1 MTKRLFGTDGVR
13 GVANTELTPRLAFK
27 LGEAAA
33 RYCGDRIVI
42 GKDTRRSGDMLEAA
56 LVAGVTSA
64 GAEAYL
70 AGVIPTPAVALLV
83 RQLGAS
89 GGIVISAS
97 HNPPEYNG
105 IKFFSSEGFKL
116 TSDVEDAIEA
126 FLHSDSDPQE
136 AKMGPAIGSV
146 HRIEDAEERYITHA
160 VEVLKADGVSLD
172 GLVVAVDCGHGAS
185 SHTTPEALRRLG
197 ATVVVAND
205 TWDGNDI
212 NVECGSTHPNIIRN
226 LVTSNHA
233 DIGIAH
239 DGDADRMVAVDELGE
254 VLDGDF
260 VEAICAIDL
269 AARGELVGDTVVST
283 VMCNLGFQ
291 VAMKEQGI
299 KVMTTDVGDRNVLEA
314 MLEGGYV
321 LGGEQSGHIIFLEHN
336 STGDGL
342 ITALQLISTMVHSE
356 KPLSELAGV
365 MQKYPQVLVN
375 VRVADKHAL
384 EGNDIISEA
393 IKTAE
398 LKLGDSGRV
407 LVRPSGTEPLVRVM
421 VEAADVDEADALA
434 HRLADIISS
443 ELN

>member
-1 MTKRLFGTDGVR
+1 MLF
-13 GVANTELTPRLAFK
+13 
-27 LGEAAA
+27 
-33 RYCGDRIVI
+33 
-42 GKDTRRSGDMLEAA
+42 RS
-56 LVAGVTSA
+56 
-64 GAEAYL
+64 
-70 AGVIPTPAVALLV
+70 
-83 RQLGAS
+83 
-89 GGIVISAS
+89 
-97 HNPPEYNG
+97 
-105 IKFFSSEGFKL
+105 
-116 TSDVEDAIEA
+116 
-126 FLHSDSDPQE
+126 
-136 AKMGPAIGSV
+136 
-146 HRIEDAEERYITHA
+146 
-160 VEVLKADGVSLD
+160 
-172 GLVVAVDCGHGAS
+172 
-185 SHTTPEALRRLG
+185 
-197 ATVVVAND
+197 
-205 TWDGNDI
+205 
-212 NVECGSTHPNIIRN
+212 
-226 LVTSNHA
+226 
-233 DIGIAH
+233 
-239 DGDADRMVAVDELGE
+239 
-254 VLDGDF
+254 
-260 VEAICAIDL
+260 
-269 AARGELVGDTVVST
+269 
-283 VMCNLGFQ
+283 
-291 VAMKEQGI
+291 I